1 MATTDSPQL
10 ERWLRKSEVL
20 ELTTLRKT
28 ALEKMVREGRFPPPV
43 PLNEAHNRVAWPAS
57 EVIAWQQKQLAVRRR
72 RIAESEAELQRALDV
87 NLDIPRR
94 LNQSRKTR

>member
-28 ALEKMVREGRFPPPV
+28 ALEKMVRDGRFPPPV
-43 PLNEAHNRVAWPAS
+43 PLNEAHNRVAWPMS
-57 EVIAWQQKQLAVRRR
+57 EVIAWQQAQLAARRR
-72 RIAESEAELQRALDV
+72 RLAESEAAVQRAIETGRDL
-87 NLDIPRR
+87 PRFV
-94 LNQSRKTR
+94 NQSRKTR